1 MYAILNNLKTHFLL
15 YCETLITVY
24 YIIFRS
30 ARSLAGSGTPP
41 IRTYMRAAK
50 SGPSAMELDSG
61 SSSEDESAHVS
72 SKKSATQPRPIP
84 RSVSLEPALMFQ
96 KLKISNFCSV
106 FLV

>member
-1 MYAILNNLKTHFLL
+1 MYAILKNLKTHFLL
-15 YCETLITVY
+15 YCETLSTVY

-61 SSSEDESAHVS
+61 SSSEDEPGHVS
-72 SKKSATQPRPIP
+72 SATQPRPIP

-96 KLKISNFCSV
+96 KLKISNFCSA